1 MIRKQAPWKGLLD
14 ASIST
19 QVLSCNQ
26 WSARRREGV
35 EGYLAVYL
43 EMRWVPGSGCLDVV
57 ANGIYLY
64 QC

>member
-1 MIRKQAPWKGLLD
+1 M
-14 ASIST
+14 
-19 QVLSCNQ
+19 
-26 WSARRREGV
+26 